1 MMAAVQMLEH
11 IGESAAAR
19 RMQGAIEATLREQ
32 KTVTRDVG
40 GTATTAEYTDA
51 VIARL

>member
-1 MMAAVQMLEH
+1 MWQGALASKV
-11 IGESAAAR
+11 R
-19 RMQGAIEATLREQ
+19 GAIESVLREQ

-40 GTATTAEYTDA
+40 GTANTAEYTDA